1 MSEPRS
7 IRFPESTLKKLTLYA
22 ATQPGLTS
30 SSVAAL
36 LVEEGLRMHDHP
48 GIVFRD
54 SPTGR
59 RAVIEGGPDIWE
71 IVRALRQV
79 RTATPLLTREE
90 VTSFVAK
97 QAAITESAIRTAVA
111 YYSEYP
117 TEIEGLEA
125 SSLAAENALEKRL
138 AAERELLGA

>member
-1 MSEPRS
+1 MTPTDPKHDE
-7 IRFPESTLKKLTLYA
+7 YA
-22 ATQPGLTS
+22 AL
-30 SSVAAL
+30 AL
-36 LVEEGLRMHDHP
+36 ALGRAIETLCVVEVGAV

-59 RAVIEGGPDIWE
+59 RAVTEGGPDIWE